1 MPKTFINL
9 QNIYFLEKMAK
20 KITSIKIAL
29 SFLLIAVLFL
39 LVACSKDSTQKEQPC
54 NLASDC
60 PQGICPDEYEYNKF
74 SCSDNKCV
82 ENVFIADPCLNHYLE
97 GDECNSDSDCATG
110 GCSGQVCG
118 KRGVIEGIITTCEF
132 KEEYACL
139 KETKCACMDNQC
151 NWEQSKEYLDCM
163 AKFR

>member
-1 MPKTFINL
+1 M
-9 QNIYFLEKMAK
+9 EKMAK
-20 KITSIKIAL
+20 KIFNVKIAL

-39 LVACSKDSTQKEQPC
+39 LVACSKDSTQKVC

-60 PQGICPDEYEYNKF
+60 EKGICPDGYEYNKF
-74 SCSDNKCV
+74 SCAEKKCV
-82 ENVFIADPCLNHYLE
+82 ELQFFADPCLNHYVEDL
-97 GDECNSDSDCATG
+97 GCTSNSDCTIG

-118 KRGVIEGIITTCEF
+118 KKGVIEGTITTCEF